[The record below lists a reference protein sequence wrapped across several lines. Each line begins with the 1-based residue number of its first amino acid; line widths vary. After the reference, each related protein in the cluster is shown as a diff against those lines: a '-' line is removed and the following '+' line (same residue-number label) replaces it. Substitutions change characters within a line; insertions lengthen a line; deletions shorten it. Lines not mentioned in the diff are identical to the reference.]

1 MMDSVKASGPTTPA
15 TPRVDLQGNNP
26 QAYMVHKKYPES
38 ILGPWGQTSLDIG
51 IFSISFGMLVVG
63 QDNFLFSCLGW
74 VLQHPNCN
82 PCAEATTRGPASVF
96 TGTMWGA
103 GLLHCHP
110 NIQSTFMRGAGSAV
124 LLFCHRPNWVQ
135 YHGGEKADSAIFS
148 STSLCD
154 CLNTEAVSSRSA
166 QADLWLSRFLT
177 HISASARRVTVICVT
192 KTHLTRLDS

>member
-1 MMDSVKASGPTTPA
+1 MDSVKASGPTTPA

-26 QAYMVHKKYPES
+26 QAYMVHKKYPET

-82 PCAEATTRGPASVF
+82 PFAEATTRGPASVF

-110 NIQSTFMRGAGSAV
+110 NHSKHVHERSG
-124 LLFCHRPNWVQ
+124 
-135 YHGGEKADSAIFS
+135 FS
-148 STSLCD
+148 CTSL
-154 CLNTEAVSSRSA
+154 LPSSKLGTVSWR
-166 QADLWLSRFLT
+166 WKSRFSYIQLYF
-177 HISASARRVTVICVT
+177 S
-192 KTHLTRLDS
+192 LRLS

>member
-26 QAYMVHKKYPES
+26 QAYMVHKKYPEP

-110 NIQSTFMRGAGSAV
+110 NIQSTFMRGAGSAA

-135 YHGGEKADSAIFS
+135 YHGGEKADSALLFFAI
-148 STSLCD
+148 
-154 CLNTEAVSSRSA
+154 V
-166 QADLWLSRFLT
+166 
-177 HISASARRVTVICVT
+177 
-192 KTHLTRLDS
+192 LTRLSRVVLHKLTSGNRDSSPIFRQALGGWQWFASQRHIWHA

>member
-1 MMDSVKASGPTTPA
+1 
-15 TPRVDLQGNNP
+15 
-26 QAYMVHKKYPES
+26 MVHKKYPES

-135 YHGGEKADSAIFS
+135 YHEVKKQIQLYSALLLFAIVL
-148 STSLCD
+148 T
-154 CLNTEAVSSRSA
+154 RR
-166 QADLWLSRFLT
+166 LSRVVLHKLT
-177 HISASARRVTVICVT
+177 SGYR
-192 KTHLTRLDS
+192 DSSPIFRQALGE

>member
-1 MMDSVKASGPTTPA
+1 
-15 TPRVDLQGNNP
+15 
-26 QAYMVHKKYPES
+26 MVHKKYPES

-63 QDNFLFSCLGW
+63 QDNFLFSCLEW

-110 NIQSTFMRGAGSAV
+110 NHSKHVHERSGFSCTSLLPSSKLGTGDFCSPFWRSRLVLSKTTPLGEGPWDGGASCGHFFPVLTAIAV
-124 LLFCHRPNWVQ
+124 WRFRRFNLFLLF
-135 YHGGEKADSAIFS
+135 
-148 STSLCD
+148 SL
-154 CLNTEAVSSRSA
+154 
-166 QADLWLSRFLT
+166 LSFYY
-177 HISASARRVTVICVT
+177 
-192 KTHLTRLDS
+192 